1 MKKYLAILVLTA
13 VLTLSFSIVTS
24 AATPPK
30 CPPYNQG
37 CALPW

>member
-1 MKKYLAILVLTA
+1 MKKYLVTIGLTA
-13 VLTLSFSIVTS
+13 VLGLVLSAVSF
-24 AATPPK
+24 ADTPPK